1 MKKIIGLS
9 SFTTMLTIVIIV
21 VSCEREI
28 PESPEGLTNQI
39 SSHPNSQQKCEGE
52 SVTFSVTVKGIILSY
67 QWKKND
73 TNILGANDS
82 TYTISS
88 VSTSDAG
95 NYTCYITSTSG
106 NITSN
111 QATLTVNPPPT
122 APSSVSASPNP
133 IWSGSS
139 TTLSCSGGSGTT
151 FKWYTGSCGGTYVG
165 QGQNLSVSPTST
177 TKYYGRWE
185 NSCGN
190 SSCKNITVTVS
201 TFTCG
206 TSTITYN
213 GVTYNTVQIGSQ
225 CWLKEN
231 LKTTHYNDGTSI
243 PNVTD
248 NAIWET
254 TTSGAYCC
262 YDNNPSNCNT
272 YGALYNW
279 YAVNTDK
286 LCPNGW
292 HVPSDAEWT
301 TLVNYL
307 GGASVAGGALKEA
320 GTSHWSSP
328 NTSATNS
335 SGFSAL
341 PGGYRFSSDGS
352 FRSLGNN
359 GYWWSSTEN
368 DGSNAWNRNL
378 NYNNANVNRNNNNK
392 RNGFSVRCL
401 RD

>member
-1 MKKIIGLS
+1 
-9 SFTTMLTIVIIV
+9 MLTIVIIV

-341 PGGYRFSSDGS
+341 PGGVRGISGGS
-352 FRSLGNN
+352 FSRLGNY
-359 GYWWSSTEN
+359 GYWWSSTEL
-368 DGSNAWNRNL
+368 DGSYAWYRYL
-378 NYNNANVNRNNNNK
+378 YYNNASVGRDRNHK
-392 RNGFSVRCL
+392 SYGFSVRCL

>member
-341 PGGYRFSSDGS
+341 PGGYRDYSDGS
-352 FRSLGNN
+352 FYDLGYL
-359 GYWWSSTEN
+359 GCWWSGTEG
-368 DGSNAWNRNL
+368 DGSYAWSRYLDYCNADVYR
-378 NYNNANVNRNNNNK
+378 YSANK
-392 RNGFSVRCL
+392 RYGFSVRCL

>member
-1 MKKIIGLS
+1 M
-9 SFTTMLTIVIIV
+9 
-21 VSCEREI
+21 SCEREI

-341 PGGYRFSSDGS
+341 PGGNRYGSDGS
-352 FRSLGNN
+352 FYYLGSY
-359 GYWWSSTEN
+359 GYWWSSTEY
-368 DGSNAWNRNL
+368 DGSNAWSRL
-378 NYNNANVNRNNNNK
+378 LAYDFANVYRYYSYK
-392 RNGFSVRCL
+392 RVGFSVRCL

>member
-341 PGGYRFSSDGS
+341 PGGHRYYSDGS
-352 FRSLGNN
+352 FVTLGYF
-359 GYWWSSTEN
+359 GYWWSSTEG
-368 DGSNAWNRNL
+368 DGSNAWGRYL
-378 NYNNANVNRNNNNK
+378 VYDNAYVGRLDYSK